1 MLKKLKPEVLASS
14 FNIPSEHIKRFIES
28 QTEAVILPGHAVEP
42 ESESESEL
50 ELVNTEG
57 PKKMEKE
64 MEMQTRHRRP

>member
-42 ESESESEL
+42 ESESE
-50 ELVNTEG
+50 
-57 PKKMEKE
+57 PKKEIL
-64 MEMQTRHRRP
+64 QGRRSVF